1 MKLLKDVKGFDN
13 VGIGVIWCDEGE
25 GTYIRCK
32 DLEGYDLTGVQIY
45 RYNSFFRTMS
55 TVDKLQED
63 SENYVFCVKRSEL
76 SVPGCVNGLLPIEGF
91 VNEFEEVRK

>member
-1 MKLLKDVKGFDN
+1 MKLLKDVKGFDD

-32 DLEGYDLTGVQIY
+32 DLEGYDVTGVQIY
-45 RYNSFFRTMS
+45 RYNNFFRTM
-55 TVDKLQED
+55 TEVDKLQED

-76 SVPGCVNGLLPIEGF
+76 SVPDV
-91 VNEFEEVRK
+91 